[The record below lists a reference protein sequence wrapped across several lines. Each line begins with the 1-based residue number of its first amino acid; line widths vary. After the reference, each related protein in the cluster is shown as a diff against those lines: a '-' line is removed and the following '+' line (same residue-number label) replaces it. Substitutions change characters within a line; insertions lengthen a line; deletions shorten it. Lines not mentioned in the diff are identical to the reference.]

1 MAATSEQKFALV
13 FEARERASGKIKALR
28 KELNALGGTQMVK
41 SQNEIKKL
49 TRQIGQ
55 LTNAGSKGAKVF
67 TKFTNGIAIGN
78 LAASVFEKT
87 ISKLA
92 GGFKWLVSEIGEA
105 TMVAANVEELGAV
118 LNFVGQ
124 KAGYSTE
131 QIDGYVTSLR
141 ESGIA
146 QKEANQALLRSA
158 QAQISFTDA
167 VKLGKIAQDAATIGQ
182 TNSSEAFQML
192 IDSTAKLMPRQLKQL
207 GIVLNLNQ
215 VYKKYAKGLGVT
227 VMGMTEAQKKQAMLN
242 AIFAKGDLIAG
253 AYETAMQHVSKQL
266 RSFPRYIQ
274 DLQVAVGSYLT
285 PTLKVLVTEAKNVT
299 KELTAAFE
307 GDSVEDVQTLAA
319 DIAVFTSGLILGA
332 KVLHNLGQI
341 SNRMWKIAFI
351 DPMSSAT
358 TVATAL
364 FTALKNPFDPTAW
377 GRAGYVM
384 DHIFDGFKTS
394 IEDTKQD
401 FTDIETA
408 VLQHVMNIANAYASI
423 GREPDDVNSGG
434 RDDDDAGRDIADT
447 ISKANEAQ
455 RRTFDHWAA
464 FDKSLE
470 KQRVESAKTRAEEL
484 AEVELTAFEANII
497 GLTDR
502 ERQYQR
508 DRRQLNQEYQESVA
522 AMNDALQLTDEER
535 KIALEDMH
543 AVHLAELENLDR
555 DYAMTKEQIWAETY
569 ERMIWP
575 VRTFTTSLQ
584 TATQGAVSNAIGTLT
599 VMETES
605 RGIFKNMAAD
615 FINLFINAVLKSV
628 ALRLVGSFAGGG
640 SPGGGILGML
650 GSLFDTTANDRMAA
664 DQGRDFM
671 RHFTRGVTEEAAGGG
686 ELAVGMSRVSAPAPS
701 QGGSGGMVVLNVTVS
716 GNVLSDEYVEREIGP
731 KLQRLIGDGRS
742 LLAVSERNATGGLD
756 ANVD

>member
-49 TRQIGQ
+49 TRQVGQ

-105 TMVAANVEELGAV
+105 TMVAANVEELGSV

-131 QIDGYVTSLR
+131 QIDGYVASLR

-146 QKEANQALLRSA
+146 QKETNQALLRSA
-158 QAQISFTDA
+158 QAQISFADA

-182 TNSSEAFQML
+182 TDSSEAFQRL
-192 IDSTAKLMPRQLKQL
+192 IDATAKLMPRQLKEL

-215 VYKKYAKGLGVT
+215 VYKKYSRGLGVT
-227 VMGMTEAQKKQAMLN
+227 STSLTEAQKKQAMLN
-242 AIFAKGDLIAG
+242 AIFEKGDLIAG
-253 AYETAMQHVSKQL
+253 AYEMAMQHVSKLL

-285 PTLKVLVTEAKNVT
+285 PSLAVLVTEAKNVT
-299 KELTAAFE
+299 KGLTAAFE
-307 GDSVEDVQTLAA
+307 GDSAEAAQTLAA
-319 DIAVFTSGLILGA
+319 DIAVLTSGLVLGT

-341 SNRMWKIAFI
+341 STRVWKVSFI
-351 DPMSSAT
+351 DPIDSVITA
-358 TVATAL
+358 AEALYTAL
-364 FTALKNPFDPTAW
+364 SNPTDLNAW
-377 GRAGYVM
+377 AMAGHKLDTV
-384 DHIFDGFKTS
+384 FDGFKTS
-394 IEDTKQD
+394 WEDTEKD
-401 FTDIETA
+401 LADIDTA
-408 VLQHVMNIANAYASI
+408 VLQHAQNIAAAYASI
-423 GREPDDVNSGG
+423 GHEPDDVDSGG
-434 RDDDDAGRDIADT
+434 GDDDAESDIADT
-447 ISKANEAQ
+447 ISKANRAQ
-455 RRTFDHWAA
+455 QKTFDHWAA
-464 FDKSLE
+464 FDKSL
-470 KQRVESAKTRAEEL
+470 KRQRIESAKTRAGEL
-484 AEVELTAFEANII
+484 AEVELTAFEASILN
-497 GLTDR
+497 LTDR
-502 ERQYQR
+502 EQRYQR
-508 DRRQLNQEYQESVA
+508 DRRQLNQEYQESVV
-522 AMNDALQLTDEER
+522 AMNDTLQLTDEER
-535 KIALEDMH
+535 RIALKDMH
-543 AVHLAELENLDR
+543 AVHLSELEDLDR
-555 DYAMTKEQIWAETY
+555 NYATTKEQIWAETY

-575 VRTFTTSLQ
+575 AQTFTASLQ
-584 TATQGAVSNAIGTLT
+584 TATQGAVTNAIGTLT

-605 RGIFKNMAAD
+605 RGIFKNMATD
-615 FINLFINAVLKSV
+615 FINLFINAILKSV
-628 ALRLVGSFAGGG
+628 ALKLVGNLA
-640 SPGGGILGML
+640 GGGILGML
-650 GSLFDTTANDRMAA
+650 SSLFDTTANDRMAA

-686 ELAVGMSRVSAPAPS
+686 ELAVGMSRVSAPAPTH
-701 QGGSGGMVVLNVTVS
+701 GGNGGMVVVNVTVS
-716 GNVLSDEYVEREIGP
+716 GNVLSDEYIEREIGP
-731 KLQRLIGDGRS
+731 KLQKLVGDGRS

-756 ANVD
+756 VDVD

>member
-13 FEARERASGKIKALR
+13 FEAKEKASAKIKVLR
-28 KELNALGGTQMVK
+28 KELTALGGPQLVK

-55 LTNAGSKGAKVF
+55 LTNASGKSAKVF

-92 GGFKWLVSEIGEA
+92 GGFKWLISEIGEA

-182 TNSSEAFQML
+182 TNSSEAFQRL
-192 IDSTAKLMPRQLKQL
+192 IDATAKLMPRQLKEL

-215 VYKKYAKGLGVT
+215 VYKKYSRELGVT
-227 VMGMTEAQKKQAMLN
+227 STSLTEAQKKQAMLN
-242 AIFAKGDLIAG
+242 AIFEKGDLIAG

-285 PTLKVLVTEAKNVT
+285 PSLSVLVTEAKNVT
-299 KELTAAFE
+299 KGLTAAFK

-319 DIAVFTSGLILGA
+319 DIAVLTSGLILGA

-341 SNRMWKIAFI
+341 STRVWKVSFI
-351 DPMSSAT
+351 DPIDSVITA
-358 TVATAL
+358 AEALYTAL
-364 FTALKNPFDPTAW
+364 SNPTDLNAW
-377 GRAGYVM
+377 AQAGYELDTV
-384 DHIFDGFKTS
+384 FDGFKTS
-394 IEDTKQD
+394 WEDTEKD
-401 FTDIETA
+401 LADIDAA
-408 VLQHVMNIANAYASI
+408 VLQHAQNIAAAYASI
-423 GREPDDVNSGG
+423 GQKPGDVDSGG
-434 RDDDDAGRDIADT
+434 KDDPLGELGDSAAKQGEAQ
-447 ISKANEAQ
+447 SKAFEA
-455 RRTFDHWAA
+455 WAA
-464 FDKSLE
+464 SMDSLE
-470 KQRVESAKTRAEEL
+470 KQRVEAARARAKEL
-484 AEVELTAFEANII
+484 AGVELTAFEAGIVN
-497 GLTDR
+497 LTDR
-502 ERQYQR
+502 EQQYQR
-508 DRRQLNQEYQESVA
+508 ERYRLNQEYRESVTA
-522 AMNDALQLTDEER
+522 LNDSLYLTDEER
-535 KIALEDMH
+535 DIASENMH
-543 AVHLAELENLDR
+543 AVHLSELESLDR
-555 DYAMTKEQIWAETY
+555 NYALTKEQIWAETY
-569 ERMIWP
+569 ERMVWP
-575 VRTFTTSLQ
+575 VQAFTTSLQ
-584 TATQGAVSNAIGTLT
+584 TATQGAVTNAIGTLT
-599 VMETES
+599 VMETRS

-628 ALRLVGSFAGGG
+628 AFKLVGSLA
-640 SPGGGILGML
+640 SGGILGML

-671 RHFTRGVTEEAAGGG
+671 RHFTRGVFEEAAGGG
-686 ELAVGMSRVSAPAPS
+686 ELAVGMSRVSAPAPTQS
-701 QGGSGGMVVLNVTVS
+701 EGGGMVVLNVTVS
-716 GNVLSDEYVEREIGP
+716 GNVLSDEYIERNIGP
-731 KLQRLIGDGRS
+731 KLQKLVSDGRS

-756 ANVD
+756 VDVD

>member
-13 FEARERASGKIKALR
+13 FEAKERASAKIKRLR
-28 KELNALGGTQMVK
+28 KELNALGGPQMVK

-49 TRQIGQ
+49 TRQVKQ
-55 LTNAGSKGAKVF
+55 LSTVGEKSAKVF

-92 GGFKWLVSEIGEA
+92 SGFKWLVSEIGEA

-141 ESGIA
+141 KSGIA

-207 GIVLNLNQ
+207 GIVLNLRQ
-215 VYKKYAKGLGVT
+215 VYKAYSSELGVT
-227 VMGMTEAQKKQAMLN
+227 ATSLTETQKKQAMLN
-242 AIFAKGDLIAG
+242 AIFEKGDLIAG

-285 PTLKVLVTEAKNVT
+285 PTLGILVTEAKNVT
-299 KELTAAFE
+299 KELTAAFK

-319 DIAVFTSGLILGA
+319 DIAILTSGLILGA
-332 KVLHNLGQI
+332 KVTHNLGQI
-341 SNRMWKIAFI
+341 STRMWKVSFV
-351 DPMSSAT
+351 DPINSVVTA
-358 TVATAL
+358 AEAL
-364 FTALKNPFDPTAW
+364 FTALKNPTDLTAW
-377 GRAGYVM
+377 AQAGYEM
-384 DHIFDGFKTS
+384 DHVFDGFKAS
-394 IEDTKQD
+394 WEDTEKD
-401 FTDIETA
+401 LADIDAA
-408 VLQHVMNIANAYASI
+408 VLQHAQNIAAAYANI
-423 GREPDDVNSGG
+423 GQKPDDVDSGG
-434 RDDDDAGRDIADT
+434 GDSDAGRDIAD
-447 ISKANEAQ
+447 IIGKANEAQ
-455 RRTFDHWAA
+455 QKTFDHWAA

-470 KQRVESAKTRAEEL
+470 KQRIESAKTRAKEL
-484 AEVELTAFEANII
+484 ADVELVAFEANILN
-497 GLTDR
+497 LTDR
-502 ERQYQR
+502 EQQYQR
-508 DRRQLNQEYQESVA
+508 ERRQLNQEYRESVIA
-522 AMNDALQLTDEER
+522 LDDTLQLTDEER
-535 KIALEDMH
+535 KIASENLH
-543 AVHLAELENLDR
+543 AVHLAELESLDKG
-555 DYAMTKEQIWAETY
+555 YAATKEQIWAETY

-575 VRTFTTSLQ
+575 VQTFVTSLE
-584 TATQGAVSNAIGTLT
+584 TSVQGAVTNAIGTLT
-599 VMETES
+599 VMETKS

-615 FINLFINAVLKSV
+615 FINLFVNAVLKSV
-628 ALRLVGSFAGGG
+628 ALELVGSFKTG
-640 SPGGGILGML
+640 SGILGML

-686 ELAVGMSRVSAPAPS
+686 ELAVGVGQMNIPAAGNS
-701 QGGSGGMVVLNVTVS
+701 SGNGSGSMVVLNVDIS
-716 GNVLSDEYVEREIGP
+716 GNVMSTDYVEKELAP
-731 KLQRLIGDGRS
+731 TLQKLVNDGRS
-742 LLAVSERNATGGLD
+742 LLTVSERNVTGGLD
-756 ANVD
+756 VDVD